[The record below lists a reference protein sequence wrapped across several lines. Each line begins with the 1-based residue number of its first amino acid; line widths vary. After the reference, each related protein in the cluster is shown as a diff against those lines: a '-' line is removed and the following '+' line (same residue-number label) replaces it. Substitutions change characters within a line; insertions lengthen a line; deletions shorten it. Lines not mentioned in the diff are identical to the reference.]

1 MCLFKRHFRL
11 TRNVSLRDIL
21 AMEPAELI
29 SRAGGAS
36 KLSRA
41 LGMKTHSAVLKWKAI
56 PVCHLIRIEQTY
68 AIPREE
74 LRPDLF
80 RGVTVV
86 RPEGEGVR

>member
-1 MCLFKRHFRL
+1 
-11 TRNVSLRDIL
+11 
-21 AMEPAELI
+21 MEPAELI
-29 SRAGGAS
+29 SLAGGAS
-36 KLSRA
+36 KLSRD

-56 PVCHLIRIEQTY
+56 PVCHLIRLEQIY
-68 AIPREE
+68 EIPREQ